1 MAKIM
6 IMTVHIP
13 MFFSLND
20 TDIIS
25 RQYPHRVWLNDWSED
40 GLVHFLAISFVYTL
54 EPWQSFTKL
63 DLFPARLPLFAFYR
77 LHHRMQMRPSLSVQ
91 THMPGMLH
99 F

>member
-40 GLVHFLAISFVYTL
+40 GLVHFLAISFV
-54 EPWQSFTKL
+54 
-63 DLFPARLPLFAFYR
+63 FY
-77 LHHRMQMRPSLSVQ
+77 QAGPVSSQTASLC
-91 THMPGMLH
+91 LL
-99 F
+99 